1 MSGRDWLVALGALV
15 LVALGIALL
24 DQGGAFGLLGAIAVA
39 AGVAGIV
46 AQLLRLS
53 GDERQGTAGGA
64 ARAARNA
71 IGFLEV
77 SKMSSLGQ
85 WAAGVAMG
93 VLALLGLFLVSRS
106 ADGMFTVFGSLL
118 FLFGIAAVVILVHRA
133 TDYSHAAAAADDD
146 QPA

>member
-1 MSGRDWLVALGALV
+1 MRSSAWLVGLAALLV
-15 LVALGIALL
+15 LALGIVLMRQ
-24 DQGGAFGLLGAIAVA
+24 DGAFVLLGAIAVA
-39 AGVAGIV
+39 AGVAGI
-46 AQLLRLS
+46 AGQLLRLS
-53 GDERQGTAGGA
+53 GDDRQRPQTGP

-85 WAAGVAMG
+85 WAAGTAMG

-118 FLFGIAAVVILVHRA
+118 FLFGIAAIVVLVHRA
-133 TDYSHAAAAADDD
+133 TDYRHAAAADDD